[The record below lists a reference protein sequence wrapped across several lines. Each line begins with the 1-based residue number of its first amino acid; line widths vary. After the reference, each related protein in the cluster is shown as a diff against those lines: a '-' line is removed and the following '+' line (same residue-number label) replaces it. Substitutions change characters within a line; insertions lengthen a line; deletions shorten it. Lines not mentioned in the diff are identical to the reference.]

1 MKITI
6 KGNEVALRYTIKG
19 LILFET
25 VKSQVHPRRNL
36 FDTITLIWCFVR
48 TELERAGSD
57 YNLTL
62 EQFIDWIDEE
72 PKAYKR
78 CLEWLSAEQARQ
90 TELLGDGDDDEK
102 KSLPQP

>member
-25 VKSQVHPRRNL
+25 VKSQVQGGGNL

-48 TELERAGSD
+48 TELEREGSD
-57 YNLTL
+57 YNPTL

-72 PKAYKR
+72 PKEYKR

-90 TELLGDGDDDEK
+90 TELLGDDDEK

>member
-1 MKITI
+1 MKINI

-25 VKSQVHPRRNL
+25 VKSQVQGGGNL

-57 YNLTL
+57 YNPTL

-72 PKAYKR
+72 PKEYKR
-78 CLEWLSAEQARQ
+78 CLEWLTTEQARQ
-90 TELLGDGDDDEK
+90 TELLCGDDDEK

>member
-1 MKITI
+1 MKINI

-25 VKSQVHPRRNL
+25 VKSQVQGGGNL
-36 FDTITLIWCFVR
+36 FDTITLIWCFIR
-48 TELERAGSD
+48 AELERAGSD

-72 PKAYKR
+72 PKAYKQ
-78 CLEWLSAEQARQ
+78 CLEWLTAEQARQ
-90 TELLGDGDDDEK
+90 TEMLGGDDDEK
-102 KSLPQP
+102 KSLPQS